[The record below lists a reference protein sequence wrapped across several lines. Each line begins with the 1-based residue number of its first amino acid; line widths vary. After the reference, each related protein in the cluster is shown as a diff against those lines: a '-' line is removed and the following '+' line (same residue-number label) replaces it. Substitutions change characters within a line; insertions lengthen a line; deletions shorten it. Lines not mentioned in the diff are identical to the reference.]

1 MDWILNNW
9 TELALAAIAFA
20 DVVVS
25 FHPKWTGKGLGY
37 IRAIVLAIAATAAS
51 PKEGGES

>member
-37 IRAIVLAIAATAAS
+37 IRAIVLAITATAAS
-51 PKEGGES
+51 PKKGGES